1 MYEGLLHA
9 HSGLRWIVLI
19 LIIINIF
26 NAIGG
31 LTGNKVFTSKDKK
44 LSFYALIFTHIQAL
58 LGLAL
63 YFMSPK
69 VQFSGNTMSNS
80 MLRFFTMEHTLMMLI
95 AIVLVTIGN
104 RMAKSGRVKA
114 VFWYYFIALI
124 IILAAIPW
132 PFRAELGSGWF

>member
-31 LTGNKVFTSKDKK
+31 LTGNKIFTSKDKK